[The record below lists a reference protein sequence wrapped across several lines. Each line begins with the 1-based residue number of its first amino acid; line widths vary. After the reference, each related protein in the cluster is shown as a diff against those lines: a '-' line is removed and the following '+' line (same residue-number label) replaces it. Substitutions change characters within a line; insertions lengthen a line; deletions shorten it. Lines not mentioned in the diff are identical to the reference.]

1 MLNRPFPFRVA
12 RGRSSGFTLIELLV
26 VIAII
31 AILASMLL
39 PALARA
45 KSKAIVVKC
54 NSNLRQFALATMMY
68 ATDYNDKLPILLD
81 ASKAPGYWPW
91 DMPENVAQALLK
103 SGTSRHMMYCPSFQ
117 KQDNEELWRFTSNT
131 ARGTGYRV
139 IGYAMSFPQAG
150 RIRATNINDAVTSK
164 TFKVGTE
171 EVTQGPSE
179 REMIADATIS
189 NGENE
194 RDRTRNQYIK
204 INGGWA
210 GHQSAHLDRTG
221 KMPAGGNIAYLDGH
235 TAWKKF
241 EKMVIRT
248 TGSPSF
254 WW

>member
-1 MLNRPFPFRVA
+1 MSNYKRLSARPSRCL
-12 RGRSSGFTLIELLV
+12 GGFTLIELLV

-45 KSKAIVVKC
+45 KSKAVIIKC
-54 NSNLRQFALATMMY
+54 NSNLRQFSLATMMY
-68 ATDYNDKLPILLD
+68 ASDYNDKLPILLD
-81 ASKAPGYWPW
+81 SNKQAGAWPW

-117 KQDNEELWRFTSNT
+117 KQDNDELWKFTGN
-131 ARGTGYRV
+131 AAKGTGYKV

-150 RIRATNINDAVTSK
+150 RVRATNINESVNSK
-164 TFKVGTE
+164 TIKVAGE
-171 EVTQGPSE
+171 EVVIGPSE
-179 REMIADATIS
+179 REMLADATLS

-194 RDRTRNQYIK
+194 KDRTKNQFTK
-204 INGGWA
+204 VDGGWR
-210 GHQSAHLDRTG
+210 GHQAAHLDKTG

-235 TAWKKF
+235 TGWKKF
-241 EKMVIRT
+241 EKMVVRT
-248 TGSPSF
+248 TGGPAF